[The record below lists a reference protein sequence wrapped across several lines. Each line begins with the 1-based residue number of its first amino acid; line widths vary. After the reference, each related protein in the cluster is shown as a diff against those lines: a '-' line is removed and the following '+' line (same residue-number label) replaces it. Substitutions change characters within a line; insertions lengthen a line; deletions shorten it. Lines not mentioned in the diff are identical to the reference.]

1 VALVGTSI
9 TPYMQVYVQSAVA
22 DKGITARDY
31 KPERIE
37 VYLASVFANLVAAFI
52 VIATAASLHVH
63 GITQI
68 NTADDAARALSP
80 LAGSAAKYLFA
91 IGLFGASMLAAAVL
105 PLATAYAIT
114 EALGLEKGL
123 DLDFGEAPIF
133 MGLFTGLIALGV
145 LIALI
150 IPRGTVIQVLIFVQV
165 IDCLLLPFVLF
176 SILRL
181 VNDRTLMGNMVNGPV
196 YNAVART
203 VAALVTALSLA
214 LLVTTLLPT
223 VGLG

>member
-1 VALVGTSI
+1 
-9 TPYMQVYVQSAVA
+9 
-22 DKGITARDY
+22 
-31 KPERIE
+31 
-37 VYLASVFANLVAAFI
+37 
-52 VIATAASLHVH
+52 
-63 GITQI
+63 
-68 NTADDAARALSP
+68 
-80 LAGSAAKYLFA
+80 
-91 IGLFGASMLAAAVL
+91 MLAAAVL